1 MRTSIF
7 LFVLTICLSSCISYK
22 PVEYKGLNNVE
33 FGKDNSCSPMCVS
46 VSVYNPNQFKISV
59 KKANVLAFVNS
70 NELGDITV
78 REKSVLPA
86 LETSELRF
94 AINTTKSN
102 LAKSLFNSLD
112 VLLGKKVQLKLDGK
126 FKVKAYGIGIKIP
139 VEERFEFDY
148 KSFIR

>member
-1 MRTSIF
+1 MRISVF

-22 PVEYKGLNNVE
+22 PVEFKGLNNVAFSE
-33 FGKDNSCSPMCVS
+33 DKSCSPMCVS
-46 VSVYNPNQFKISV
+46 VSVYNPNKFKISI
-59 KKANVLAFVNS
+59 KKANILAFVNS
-70 NELGDITV
+70 NELGDISV

-102 LAKSLFNSLD
+102 LAKSLFKSLD
-112 VLLGKKVQLKLDGK
+112 VLLGKKMHLKLDGK
-126 FKVKAYGIGIKIP
+126 LKVKAFGIGVKIP
-139 VEERFEFDY
+139 VEESYELDY

>member
-7 LFVLTICLSSCISYK
+7 LFVLAFSLSSCISYK
-22 PVEYKGLNNVE
+22 PVEFKGLNNVA
-33 FGKDNSCSPMCVS
+33 FGEDKSCSPMCVT

-70 NELGDITV
+70 NELGDIAV
-78 REKSVLPA
+78 REKYVFPA
-86 LETSELRF
+86 LETSELRL

-112 VLLGKKVQLKLDGK
+112 VLLGKKMHLKLVGK
-126 FKVKAYGIGIKIP
+126 LKVKAYGISIKIP
-139 VEERFEFDY
+139 VEERYELDY
-148 KSFIR
+148 KSFVR